1 MISQAKKIQGCL
13 FGLAVGDALGGPAE
27 GKSID
32 EVAKRFGRIVDFLS
46 DDQSGSDDTEEALF
60 NARLLLMHGDK
71 LTSDMIADAW
81 LNDIAYG
88 RSDFKGTGFSDV
100 IAINNL
106 RRGIRP
112 PMSGN
117 HLHAWSD
124 GLAMR
129 VAPFGIFHAGSPELA
144 ARLARADGSVTNAGE
159 GILAGELVAAA
170 ISIIIDGQSARDSI
184 EQALLMIPADSW
196 MFRATHRAMNIAER
210 SPNVWEAMS
219 PLYDSLA
226 CTYYPWADLAPEAV
240 AIAFG
245 LAIASKGD
253 FKDAVLAGAN
263 IGRDADTIA
272 AIAGSVIGAE
282 QGIDAIPVRWIE
294 RVRIAKGSCIASTAG
309 IDVMEI
315 SQKLADAVATRRSA
329 S

>member
-1 MISQAKKIQGCL
+1 MIDQAKKIKGCL

-27 GKSID
+27 GKTIE
-32 EVAKRFGRIVDFLS
+32 EVAKRFGRIEDFLS
-46 DDQSGSDDTEEALF
+46 DDQGGSDDTEYALF
-60 NARLLLMHGDK
+60 NARLLLMHSDD
-71 LTSDMIADAW
+71 LTSDIVADAW
-81 LNDIAYG
+81 LSDIASG
-88 RSDFKGTGFSDV
+88 RSDFKGAGFSEV

-112 PMSGN
+112 PLSGV
-117 HLHAWSD
+117 HLHSWSD

-129 VAPFGIFHAGSPELA
+129 VAPFGIYHAGSPEFA
-144 ARLARADGSVTNAGE
+144 ARLARLDGCVSNAGE
-159 GILAGELVAAA
+159 GILAGELVAAV
-170 ISIIIDGQSARDSI
+170 ISMIIDGQSVRASI
-184 EQALLMIPADSW
+184 EQALRLIPADSW
-196 MFRATHRAMNIAER
+196 TFRATNRAMNIADS
-210 SPNVWEAMS
+210 SPGAWEAMS

-240 AIAFG
+240 ALAFG

-272 AIAGSVIGAE
+272 AIAGSFIGAE
-282 QGIDAIPVRWIE
+282 KGIDAIPVRWIE
-294 RVRIAKGSCIASTAG
+294 RVRTTKGSCIASTAG

-315 SQKLADAVATRRSA
+315 SQKLADLVASRRSA

>member
-1 MISQAKKIQGCL
+1 MINLAKKIQGCL
-13 FGLAVGDALGGPAE
+13 FGLAVGDALGGPTE
-27 GKSID
+27 GMSIE
-32 EVAKRFGRIVDFLS
+32 EVAKRFGKILDFLS

-60 NARLLLMHGDK
+60 NARLLLVHGDN
-71 LTSDMIADAW
+71 LTSDVIADAW
-81 LNDIAYG
+81 LNDIASG
-88 RSDFKGTGFSDV
+88 RSDFKGAGFSDV

-106 RRGIRP
+106 RMGIRP
-112 PMSGN
+112 PLSGG
-117 HLHAWSD
+117 HIHAWSD

-144 ARLARADGSVTNAGE
+144 ARFARLDGCVTNAGE

-170 ISIIIDGQSARDSI
+170 ISMIIDGQSARDSI
-184 EQALLMIPADSW
+184 EQALRMIPADSW
-196 MFRATHRAMNIAER
+196 TFRATNRAMSIADR
-210 SPNVWEAMS
+210 SPNVWEAMT

-240 AIAFG
+240 ALAFG
-245 LAIASKGD
+245 LAIASKGT
-253 FKDAVLAGAN
+253 FEDAVLSGAN

-282 QGIDAIPVRWIE
+282 AGIDAIPGRWIE
-294 RVRIAKGSCIASTAG
+294 RVRITKGSCIASTAG
-309 IDVMEI
+309 IDMMEI
-315 SQKLADAVATRRSA
+315 SQKLADLVASRRNA